1 MISKLIEL
9 AEKGIIPDYF
19 IRQGIVRNCENR
31 LNNENVSNTEKVS
44 SKKQSWIQQ
53 MKESPIALV
62 PEKANEQH
70 YEVPPAFFENVL
82 GKHLKYSSGYWPD
95 GVNSL
100 DESEESMLELSFER
114 AQLVDGDSIL
124 ELGCGWGS
132 LTCYM
137 ASKLPNSKITAVSNS
152 KDQKEHILNRCK
164 NQGLDN
170 IEVITAD
177 MNDFGTE
184 NKYDRVV
191 SIEMFEHMR
200 NYKKLLSKISSWLHD
215 DGKLFIHIFTHQSVV
230 YPFENQGEAD
240 WMAREFFSGGMMPS
254 HDLLLHFQDDLIID
268 DVWSMSGTHYEKTSL
283 AWVNKMDANKDSIM
297 KIFLKTY
304 GDDAKLW
311 FQRWRIFFM
320 SCENYLD
327 IITDQSGVFLTTD
340 LAKDRFNMIILI
352 FFFYTGTYRSFF
364 RRFFCIDIH
373 HIKCLRCHL
382 FGRKSFSFSPFY
394 FKDLLFCILLPME

>member
-31 LNNENVSNTEKVS
+31 LKNENVSNTEKVS
-44 SKKQSWIQQ
+44 LKKQIWIEQ

-114 AQLVDGDSIL
+114 AQLADGDSIL

-170 IEVITAD
+170 IEVVTAD
-177 MNDFGTE
+177 MNDFETE
-184 NKYDRVV
+184 SKYDRVV

-200 NYKKLLSKISSWLHD
+200 NYKKLLSKVSSWLND

-268 DVWSMSGTHYEKTSL
+268 DVWSMLGTHYEKTSL

-320 SCENYLD
+320 SCEKLFGYNNG
-327 IITDQSGVFLTTD
+327 SEWGVSHY
-340 LAKDRFNMIILI
+340 RFNK
-352 FFFYTGTYRSFF
+352 R
-364 RRFFCIDIH
+364 
-373 HIKCLRCHL
+373 
-382 FGRKSFSFSPFY
+382 
-394 FKDLLFCILLPME
+394 

>member
-19 IRQGIVRNCENR
+19 IRQGIVRNCKNR

-44 SKKQSWIQQ
+44 LKKQSWIQQ
-53 MKESPIALV
+53 MKDSPIALV

-70 YEVPPAFFENVL
+70 YEVPSAFFENVL

-114 AQLVDGDSIL
+114 AQLADGDSIL

-177 MNDFGTE
+177 MNDFETKD
-184 NKYDRVV
+184 KYDRVV

-200 NYKKLLSKISSWLHD
+200 NYKKLLSKISSWLND

-268 DVWSMSGTHYEKTSL
+268 DVWSILGTHYEKLSL
-283 AWVNKMDANKDSIM
+283 
-297 KIFLKTY
+297 
-304 GDDAKLW
+304 
-311 FQRWRIFFM
+311 
-320 SCENYLD
+320 
-327 IITDQSGVFLTTD
+327 
-340 LAKDRFNMIILI
+340 
-352 FFFYTGTYRSFF
+352 
-364 RRFFCIDIH
+364 IH
-373 HIKCLRCHL
+373 I
-382 FGRKSFSFSPFY
+382 
-394 FKDLLFCILLPME
+394 

>member
-44 SKKQSWIQQ
+44 TKKQSWIQQ

-100 DESEESMLELSFER
+100 DDSEESMLELSFER
-114 AQLVDGDSIL
+114 AQLADGDSIL

-297 KIFLKTY
+297 KIFSKTY

-320 SCENYLD
+320 SCE
-327 IITDQSGVFLTTD
+327 
-340 LAKDRFNMIILI
+340 K
-352 FFFYTGTYRSFF
+352 
-364 RRFFCIDIH
+364 
-373 HIKCLRCHL
+373 L
-382 FGRKSFSFSPFY
+382 FGYNNGSEWGVSHYRFS
-394 FKDLLFCILLPME
+394 KR

>member
-44 SKKQSWIQQ
+44 LKKQSWIQQ
-53 MKESPIALV
+53 MKDSPIALV

-114 AQLVDGDSIL
+114 AQLADGDSIL

-230 YPFENQGEAD
+230 YPFENQGDAD

-320 SCENYLD
+320 SCE
-327 IITDQSGVFLTTD
+327 
-340 LAKDRFNMIILI
+340 K
-352 FFFYTGTYRSFF
+352 
-364 RRFFCIDIH
+364 
-373 HIKCLRCHL
+373 L
-382 FGRKSFSFSPFY
+382 FGYNNGSEWGVSHYRFS
-394 FKDLLFCILLPME
+394 KR

>member
-31 LNNENVSNTEKVS
+31 LNNENVFNTEKVS
-44 SKKQSWIQQ
+44 SKKQSWIQK

-254 HDLLLHFQDDLIID
+254 QDLLLHFQDDLIID

-320 SCENYLD
+320 SCE
-327 IITDQSGVFLTTD
+327 
-340 LAKDRFNMIILI
+340 K
-352 FFFYTGTYRSFF
+352 
-364 RRFFCIDIH
+364 
-373 HIKCLRCHL
+373 L
-382 FGRKSFSFSPFY
+382 FGYNNGSEWGVSHYRFS
-394 FKDLLFCILLPME
+394 KR

>member
-31 LNNENVSNTEKVS
+31 LKNENASNTEKVS
-44 SKKQSWIQQ
+44 SKKQIWIEQ

-114 AQLVDGDSIL
+114 AQLADGDSIL

-200 NYKKLLSKISSWLHD
+200 NYKKLLSKISSWLNE

-320 SCENYLD
+320 SCE
-327 IITDQSGVFLTTD
+327 
-340 LAKDRFNMIILI
+340 K
-352 FFFYTGTYRSFF
+352 
-364 RRFFCIDIH
+364 
-373 HIKCLRCHL
+373 L
-382 FGRKSFSFSPFY
+382 FGYNNGSEWGVSHYRFS
-394 FKDLLFCILLPME
+394 KR

>member
-1 MISKLIEL
+1 MITKLIEL

-44 SKKQSWIQQ
+44 TKKQSWIQQ

-100 DESEESMLELSFER
+100 DDSEESMLELSFER
-114 AQLVDGDSIL
+114 AQLADGDSIL

-297 KIFLKTY
+297 KIFSKTY

-320 SCENYLD
+320 SCE
-327 IITDQSGVFLTTD
+327 
-340 LAKDRFNMIILI
+340 K
-352 FFFYTGTYRSFF
+352 
-364 RRFFCIDIH
+364 
-373 HIKCLRCHL
+373 L
-382 FGRKSFSFSPFY
+382 FGYNNGSEWGVSHYRFS
-394 FKDLLFCILLPME
+394 KR

>member
-114 AQLVDGDSIL
+114 AQLADGDSIL

-177 MNDFGTE
+177 MNDFETE

-240 WMAREFFSGGMMPS
+240 WMAREFFSGGIMPS
-254 HDLLLHFQDDLIID
+254 HDLLLHFQDDLIIED
-268 DVWSMSGTHYEKTSL
+268 IWRMSGIHYEKTSL
-283 AWVNKMDANKDSIM
+283 AWVNKMDVNKDIVL
-297 KIFLKTY
+297 KIFSETY

-320 SCENYLD
+320 SCE
-327 IITDQSGVFLTTD
+327 
-340 LAKDRFNMIILI
+340 K
-352 FFFYTGTYRSFF
+352 
-364 RRFFCIDIH
+364 
-373 HIKCLRCHL
+373 L
-382 FGRKSFSFSPFY
+382 FGYNNGSEWGVSHYRFS
-394 FKDLLFCILLPME
+394 KR

>member
-1 MISKLIEL
+1 MITKLIEL
-9 AEKGIIPDYF
+9 VEKGIIPDYF

-44 SKKQSWIQQ
+44 LKKQSWIQQ
-53 MKESPIALV
+53 MKDSPIALV

-100 DESEESMLELSFER
+100 DESEESMLKLSFER
-114 AQLVDGDSIL
+114 AQLIDGDSVL

-177 MNDFGTE
+177 MNDFETKD
-184 NKYDRVV
+184 KYDRVV

-200 NYKKLLSKISSWLHD
+200 NYKKLLSKISSWLND

-320 SCENYLD
+320 SCEKLFGYNNG
-327 IITDQSGVFLTTD
+327 SEWGVSHY
-340 LAKDRFNMIILI
+340 RFNK
-352 FFFYTGTYRSFF
+352 R
-364 RRFFCIDIH
+364 
-373 HIKCLRCHL
+373 
-382 FGRKSFSFSPFY
+382 
-394 FKDLLFCILLPME
+394 

>member
-44 SKKQSWIQQ
+44 LKKQSWIQQ
-53 MKESPIALV
+53 MKDSPIALV

-297 KIFLKTY
+297 KIFSKTY

-320 SCENYLD
+320 SCE
-327 IITDQSGVFLTTD
+327 
-340 LAKDRFNMIILI
+340 K
-352 FFFYTGTYRSFF
+352 
-364 RRFFCIDIH
+364 
-373 HIKCLRCHL
+373 L
-382 FGRKSFSFSPFY
+382 FGYNNGSEWGVSHYRFS
-394 FKDLLFCILLPME
+394 KR

>member
-31 LNNENVSNTEKVS
+31 LKNENVSNTEKVS
-44 SKKQSWIQQ
+44 LKKQIWIEQ

-114 AQLVDGDSIL
+114 AQLADGDSIL

-152 KDQKEHILNRCK
+152 KDQKKHILNRCK

-170 IEVITAD
+170 IEVVTAD
-177 MNDFGTE
+177 MNDFETE

-200 NYKKLLSKISSWLHD
+200 NYKKLLSKVSSWLNN

-268 DVWSMSGTHYEKTSL
+268 DVWSMLGTHYEKTSL

-320 SCENYLD
+320 SCEKLFGFNNG
-327 IITDQSGVFLTTD
+327 SEWGVSHY
-340 LAKDRFNMIILI
+340 RFNK
-352 FFFYTGTYRSFF
+352 R
-364 RRFFCIDIH
+364 
-373 HIKCLRCHL
+373 
-382 FGRKSFSFSPFY
+382 
-394 FKDLLFCILLPME
+394 

>member
-31 LNNENVSNTEKVS
+31 LKNENVSNTEKVS
-44 SKKQSWIQQ
+44 LKKQIWIEQ

-114 AQLVDGDSIL
+114 AQLADGDSIL

-184 NKYDRVV
+184 SKYDRVV

-230 YPFENQGEAD
+230 YPFENLGEAD

-268 DVWSMSGTHYEKTSL
+268 DVWSILGTHYEKTSL

-320 SCENYLD
+320 SCE
-327 IITDQSGVFLTTD
+327 
-340 LAKDRFNMIILI
+340 K
-352 FFFYTGTYRSFF
+352 
-364 RRFFCIDIH
+364 
-373 HIKCLRCHL
+373 L
-382 FGRKSFSFSPFY
+382 FGYNNGSEWGVSHYRFS
-394 FKDLLFCILLPME
+394 KR

>member
-19 IRQGIVRNCENR
+19 IRRGIVRNCESR
-31 LNNENVSNTEKVS
+31 LNNENVSNTEEVS
-44 SKKQSWIQQ
+44 LKKQNWIEQ

-114 AQLVDGDSIL
+114 AQLADGDSIL

-152 KDQKEHILNRCK
+152 KDQKEHILNRCR

-177 MNDFGTE
+177 MNDFETE
-184 NKYDRVV
+184 NNYDRVV

-200 NYKKLLSKISSWLHD
+200 NYKKLLSKISSWLND

-320 SCENYLD
+320 SCEKLFGYNNG
-327 IITDQSGVFLTTD
+327 SEWGVSHY
-340 LAKDRFNMIILI
+340 RFNK
-352 FFFYTGTYRSFF
+352 R
-364 RRFFCIDIH
+364 
-373 HIKCLRCHL
+373 
-382 FGRKSFSFSPFY
+382 
-394 FKDLLFCILLPME
+394 

>member
-44 SKKQSWIQQ
+44 SKKQIWIEQ

-70 YEVPPAFFENVL
+70 YEVPPAFFEKVL

-114 AQLVDGDSIL
+114 AQLADGDSIL

-177 MNDFGTE
+177 MNDFETE
-184 NKYDRVV
+184 SKYDRVV

-200 NYKKLLSKISSWLHD
+200 NYKKLLSKISSWLND

-320 SCENYLD
+320 SCE
-327 IITDQSGVFLTTD
+327 
-340 LAKDRFNMIILI
+340 K
-352 FFFYTGTYRSFF
+352 
-364 RRFFCIDIH
+364 
-373 HIKCLRCHL
+373 L
-382 FGRKSFSFSPFY
+382 FGYNNGSEWGVSHYRFS
-394 FKDLLFCILLPME
+394 KR

>member
-70 YEVPPAFFENVL
+70 YEVPPAFFEKVL

-114 AQLVDGDSIL
+114 AQLADGDSIL

-177 MNDFGTE
+177 MNDFETE
-184 NKYDRVV
+184 SKYDRVV

-200 NYKKLLSKISSWLHD
+200 NYKKLLSKISSWLND
-215 DGKLFIHIFTHQSVV
+215 EGKLFIHIFTHQSVV

-254 HDLLLHFQDDLIID
+254 HDLLLHFQDDLIIE
-268 DVWSMSGTHYEKTSL
+268 DVWRMSGTHYEKTSL
-283 AWVNKMDANKDSIM
+283 AWVNKMDANKDIVM
-297 KIFLKTY
+297 KIFSETY

-320 SCENYLD
+320 SCE
-327 IITDQSGVFLTTD
+327 
-340 LAKDRFNMIILI
+340 K
-352 FFFYTGTYRSFF
+352 
-364 RRFFCIDIH
+364 
-373 HIKCLRCHL
+373 L
-382 FGRKSFSFSPFY
+382 FGYNNGSDWGVSHYRFS
-394 FKDLLFCILLPME
+394 KR

>member
-31 LNNENVSNTEKVS
+31 LKNENVSNTEKVS
-44 SKKQSWIQQ
+44 SKKQIWIEQ

-62 PEKANEQH
+62 PQKANEQH
-70 YEVPPAFFENVL
+70 YEVPPSFFENVL

-100 DESEESMLELSFER
+100 DDSEESMLELSFER
-114 AQLVDGDSIL
+114 AQFTDGDSIL

-164 NQGLDN
+164 NQGLGN

-177 MNDFGTE
+177 MNDFETE
-184 NKYDRVV
+184 NNYDRVV

-200 NYKKLLSKISSWLHD
+200 NYKELLSKISSWLND
-215 DGKLFIHIFTHQSVV
+215 GGKLFIHIFTHQSVV

-320 SCENYLD
+320 SCEKLFGYNNG
-327 IITDQSGVFLTTD
+327 SEWGVSHY
-340 LAKDRFNMIILI
+340 RFNK
-352 FFFYTGTYRSFF
+352 R
-364 RRFFCIDIH
+364 
-373 HIKCLRCHL
+373 
-382 FGRKSFSFSPFY
+382 
-394 FKDLLFCILLPME
+394 

>member
-53 MKESPIALV
+53 MKDSPIALV

-320 SCENYLD
+320 SCE
-327 IITDQSGVFLTTD
+327 
-340 LAKDRFNMIILI
+340 K
-352 FFFYTGTYRSFF
+352 
-364 RRFFCIDIH
+364 
-373 HIKCLRCHL
+373 L
-382 FGRKSFSFSPFY
+382 FGYNNGSEWGVSHYRFS
-394 FKDLLFCILLPME
+394 KR

>member
-44 SKKQSWIQQ
+44 SKKQIWIEQ

-95 GVNSL
+95 SVNSL

-114 AQLVDGDSIL
+114 AQLADGDSIL

-177 MNDFGTE
+177 MNDFETE

-200 NYKKLLSKISSWLHD
+200 NYKKLLSKISSWLND

-268 DVWSMSGTHYEKTSL
+268 NVWSMSGTHYEKTSL

-320 SCENYLD
+320 SCEKLFGYNNG
-327 IITDQSGVFLTTD
+327 SEWGVSHY
-340 LAKDRFNMIILI
+340 RFNK
-352 FFFYTGTYRSFF
+352 R
-364 RRFFCIDIH
+364 
-373 HIKCLRCHL
+373 
-382 FGRKSFSFSPFY
+382 
-394 FKDLLFCILLPME
+394 

>member
-114 AQLVDGDSIL
+114 AQLADGDSIL

-200 NYKKLLSKISSWLHD
+200 NYKKLLSKISSWLSD

-320 SCENYLD
+320 SCE
-327 IITDQSGVFLTTD
+327 
-340 LAKDRFNMIILI
+340 K
-352 FFFYTGTYRSFF
+352 
-364 RRFFCIDIH
+364 
-373 HIKCLRCHL
+373 L
-382 FGRKSFSFSPFY
+382 FGYNNGSEWGVSHYRFS
-394 FKDLLFCILLPME
+394 KR

>member
-114 AQLVDGDSIL
+114 AQLADGDSIL

-177 MNDFGTE
+177 MNDFETE
-184 NKYDRVV
+184 NNYDRVV

-200 NYKKLLSKISSWLHD
+200 NYKKLLSKISSWLND

-320 SCENYLD
+320 SCE
-327 IITDQSGVFLTTD
+327 
-340 LAKDRFNMIILI
+340 K
-352 FFFYTGTYRSFF
+352 
-364 RRFFCIDIH
+364 
-373 HIKCLRCHL
+373 L
-382 FGRKSFSFSPFY
+382 FGYNNGSEWGVSHYRFS
-394 FKDLLFCILLPME
+394 KR

>member
-44 SKKQSWIQQ
+44 SKKQSWIKQ

-114 AQLVDGDSIL
+114 AQLADGDSIL

-177 MNDFGTE
+177 MNDFETE

-200 NYKKLLSKISSWLHD
+200 NYKKLLSKISSWLND

-320 SCENYLD
+320 SCE
-327 IITDQSGVFLTTD
+327 
-340 LAKDRFNMIILI
+340 K
-352 FFFYTGTYRSFF
+352 
-364 RRFFCIDIH
+364 
-373 HIKCLRCHL
+373 L
-382 FGRKSFSFSPFY
+382 FGYNNGSEWGVSHYRFS
-394 FKDLLFCILLPME
+394 KR

>member
-100 DESEESMLELSFER
+100 DESEQSMLELSFER

-184 NKYDRVV
+184 SKYDRVV

-254 HDLLLHFQDDLIID
+254 HDLLLHFQDDLILD

-297 KIFLKTY
+297 KIFLQTY

-311 FQRWRIFFM
+311 FRRWRIFFM
-320 SCENYLD
+320 SCE
-327 IITDQSGVFLTTD
+327 
-340 LAKDRFNMIILI
+340 K
-352 FFFYTGTYRSFF
+352 
-364 RRFFCIDIH
+364 
-373 HIKCLRCHL
+373 L
-382 FGRKSFSFSPFY
+382 FGYNNGSEWGVSHYRFS
-394 FKDLLFCILLPME
+394 KR

>member
-100 DESEESMLELSFER
+100 DESEESMLKLSFER
-114 AQLVDGDSIL
+114 AQLTDGDSIL

-177 MNDFGTE
+177 MNDFETE

-320 SCENYLD
+320 SCE
-327 IITDQSGVFLTTD
+327 
-340 LAKDRFNMIILI
+340 K
-352 FFFYTGTYRSFF
+352 
-364 RRFFCIDIH
+364 
-373 HIKCLRCHL
+373 L
-382 FGRKSFSFSPFY
+382 FGYNNGSDWGVSHYRFS
-394 FKDLLFCILLPME
+394 KR

>member
-44 SKKQSWIQQ
+44 SKKQIWIEQ
-53 MKESPIALV
+53 MKKSPIALV

-114 AQLVDGDSIL
+114 AQLTDGDSIL

-132 LTCYM
+132 LTCFM
-137 ASKLPNSKITAVSNS
+137 ALKLPNSKITAVSNS

-170 IEVITAD
+170 IEVLTAD
-177 MNDFGTE
+177 MNDFETE
-184 NKYDRVV
+184 NNYDRVV

-200 NYKKLLSKISSWLHD
+200 NYKKLLSKISSWLND

-320 SCENYLD
+320 SCEKLFGYNNG
-327 IITDQSGVFLTTD
+327 SEWGVSHY
-340 LAKDRFNMIILI
+340 RFNK
-352 FFFYTGTYRSFF
+352 R
-364 RRFFCIDIH
+364 
-373 HIKCLRCHL
+373 
-382 FGRKSFSFSPFY
+382 
-394 FKDLLFCILLPME
+394 